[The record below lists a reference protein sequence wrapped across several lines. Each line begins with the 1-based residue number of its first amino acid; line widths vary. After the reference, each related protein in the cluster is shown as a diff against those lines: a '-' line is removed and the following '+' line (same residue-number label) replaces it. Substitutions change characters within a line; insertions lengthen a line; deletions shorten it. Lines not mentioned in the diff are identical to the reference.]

1 MAEYP
6 DSETSMLPAGFETA
20 KGQAVI
26 ENMFGSD
33 RKEAR
38 ETMKTKG
45 ILHNELAHLVATMGH
60 GDMLVITDRGFPF
73 PRHDYT
79 TCIDLSVGRDLPR
92 VVDVLKVV
100 LEELE
105 IEGCII
111 ANETRTVSPKTYKEF
126 TDVIAAV
133 KNKGNAIVEKN
144 IPHPDF
150 KDLVLNGA
158 LEGQE
163 LKGFVKC
170 GEFTPYANIILISG
184 VDF

>member
-1 MAEYP
+1 
-6 DSETSMLPAGFETA
+6 
-20 KGQAVI
+20 
-26 ENMFGSD
+26 
-33 RKEAR
+33 
-38 ETMKTKG
+38 MKTKG
-45 ILHNELAHLVATMGH
+45 VLHNDLARLIARMGH

-79 TCIDLSVGRDLPR
+79 TCIDLSIGRDMPR

-105 IEGCII
+105 IEGVII
-111 ANETRTVSPKTYKEF
+111 ADETKTVSPDTYEEF
-126 TDVIAAV
+126 SKVISGID
-133 KNKGNAIVEKN
+133 NKGNPIVEEN
-144 IPHPDF
+144 IPHPEF

-158 LEGQE
+158 LEGEE

-170 GEFTPYANIILISG
+170 GDFTPYANIILVSG

>member
-1 MAEYP
+1 
-6 DSETSMLPAGFETA
+6 
-20 KGQAVI
+20 
-26 ENMFGSD
+26 
-33 RKEAR
+33 
-38 ETMKTKG
+38 MKTKG
-45 ILHNELAHLVATMGH
+45 VLHNDLAQLIARMGH

-79 TCIDLSVGRDLPR
+79 TCIDLSIGRDMPR

-105 IEGCII
+105 IESVII
-111 ANETRTVSPKTYKEF
+111 ADETKTASPDTYEEF
-126 TDVIAAV
+126 SKVISSID
-133 KNKGNAIVEKN
+133 NKGNPIVEQN
-144 IPHPDF
+144 IPHPEF

-158 LEGQE
+158 LEGEE

-170 GEFTPYANIILISG
+170 GEFTPYANIILVSG